1 MIRKNMNNELH
12 SYSSYLAGDTAL
24 RARDYVDQ
32 FHKALY
38 QGTQDGSLKGVNAKD
53 LDALGL
59 DSVRKLIHQEV
70 ESNRQ
75 AFTDHGIRH
84 IEGDTSRALK
94 IAEALN
100 PKMTGKEA
108 LMVNFAMVNHDVG
121 YTVPLIRAGGLRG
134 VMITKDH
141 PEFSEKIAKQQES
154 QWNQDKIFSKDEYNK
169 ITDAI
174 RTHDSTDIKGGNF
187 LTAVRVSDNLS
198 LFNEEKLPSMFK
210 HVSGGDGILVQMGKA
225 AKNDDKKGF
234 EALRDYLHG
243 KIDKANLNENLK
255 RDLKAATKEISYV
268 TPKFTL
274 GVLAGYV
281 SGVKKSG
288 DKVDITI
295 KHNAYDA
302 KMQKIFDMGQK
313 QVKKFLSDYG
323 ITEYDKTEYD
333 IGGKINLKIEGYKG
347 RGISGT
353 LPKRLGLGMV
363 VKHLAGQH
371 DQQSHGGESDIVYGR
386 DIAGG
391 ESLIEAV
398 SAHGISKRTEELDQ
412 ATRDLKSSLGTD
424 SIGNKKYAQQ
434 VLYERLKDNDGFK
447 ILSKIYRKRN

>member
-1 MIRKNMNNELH
+1 MGFDWRANQQKTEKVRRQKVIDIEDYSKDANEITHDQRMAQADLKDVKAQMAKNLKEIQKGQPDHQDVDGELSKDNSGMIRKNMNNELH

-198 LFNEEKLPSMFK
+198 LFN
-210 HVSGGDGILVQMGKA
+210 
-225 AKNDDKKGF
+225 
-234 EALRDYLHG
+234 
-243 KIDKANLNENLK
+243 
-255 RDLKAATKEISYV
+255 
-268 TPKFTL
+268 
-274 GVLAGYV
+274 
-281 SGVKKSG
+281 
-288 DKVDITI
+288 
-295 KHNAYDA
+295 
-302 KMQKIFDMGQK
+302 
-313 QVKKFLSDYG
+313 
-323 ITEYDKTEYD
+323 
-333 IGGKINLKIEGYKG
+333 
-347 RGISGT
+347 
-353 LPKRLGLGMV
+353 
-363 VKHLAGQH
+363 
-371 DQQSHGGESDIVYGR
+371 
-386 DIAGG
+386 
-391 ESLIEAV
+391 
-398 SAHGISKRTEELDQ
+398 
-412 ATRDLKSSLGTD
+412 
-424 SIGNKKYAQQ
+424 
-434 VLYERLKDNDGFK
+434 
-447 ILSKIYRKRN
+447 